1 MTETPKPAPD
11 DTCQDCGKA
20 PATLRIKR
28 VASGEETEVRL
39 CVACARARGIESPQ
53 AGQPGADPV
62 ALLFKNL
69 EEMQGGTGTCP
80 GCGLTYSAFRESGRL
95 GCAACYETF
104 EKELRPL
111 IRRVHGEVRHVGKVP
126 ARDGSVQDAAARLR
140 RLNEDLDRAIR
151 AEEYERAAELRDLI
165 QTLEAGSGVGGE
177 ET

>member
-1 MTETPKPAPD
+1 MTETPKPGP

-28 VASGEETEVRL
+28 VAGGEETEVRL
-39 CVACARARGIESPQ
+39 CLSCAQARGIEPSQ

-62 ALLFKNL
+62 DLLFKNL
-69 EEMQGGTGTCP
+69 EELQGGTGTCP
-80 GCGLTYSAFRESGRL
+80 GCGLTYSAFRETGRL
-95 GCAACYETF
+95 GCASCYEAF
-104 EKELRPL
+104 AEELRPL

-126 ARDGSVQDAAARLR
+126 ARDGATQDAAARLR

-165 QTLEAGSGVGGE
+165 QSLETASRVGGE
-177 ET
+177 ES